1 MLLQFIHVVLC
12 SAALAAALPT
22 KDVELR
28 SSDTSLN
35 FSSYAPVEVKC
46 PDIKTWVR
54 PATGLSSE
62 ESAWVTGR
70 KKKAL
75 KAMSSYL
82 DRLNLVDFDKKTY
95 MKKLSSDPSYVPTI
109 GMAISGGGWAPAL
122 TVTGPLLAF
131 DDRYEDSR
139 TQSVHESSFKED
151 KY

>member
-1 MLLQFIHVVLC
+1 MLLQVLYLFLC
-12 SAALAAALPT
+12 SAGLIAALPT
-22 KDVELR
+22 KDIELR

-35 FSSYAPVEVKC
+35 FSSYAPVEVEC
-46 PDIKTWVR
+46 PDMKKWVR

-62 ESAWVTGR
+62 ELAWVIGR

-82 DRLNLVDFDKKTY
+82 DRLNLVDFDKKKY
-95 MKKLSSDPSYVPTI
+95 MKKLSSDPSYAPTI

-139 TQSVHESSFKED
+139 TQSVQESWIKED
-151 KY
+151 AY